1 MSAGMRFLLGIV
13 TTAAALASCLVVQ
26 SVRAETIIDEWA
38 SVKAPSPPMLKSVSI
53 DRKTTALLMVDFNAQ
68 TCAERRPRCIPT
80 IAKVKPL
87 LAAARAAG
95 VPVVF
100 TLGGGGKPADL
111 PKDLAPV
118 GDEPVF
124 LAGVDKFYNSG
135 LEGILKQKGVQTV
148 VIVGT
153 AANGG
158 VFYTATSA
166 AMRGLKV
173 ILPLDGI
180 SGDTP
185 YVEQYAAWHF
195 ANVPVLAP
203 AMTLTT
209 LDQITF

>member
-1 MSAGMRFLLGIV
+1 MRFLLRTL
-13 TTAAALASCLVVQ
+13 TTAAAVASCLLVQ

-38 SVKAPSPPMLKSVSI
+38 SVKVPPPPALKPVSI
-53 DRKTTALLMVDFNAQ
+53 DKKTTALLMVDFNAQ

-80 IAKVKPL
+80 ISKVKPL

-95 VPVVF
+95 MPVVF
-100 TLGGGGKPADL
+100 TLGGGGKPGDL

-124 LAGVDKFYNSG
+124 LAGVDKFYGSG
-135 LEGILKQKGVQTV
+135 LEGILKQKGIQTV
-148 VIVGT
+148 IIVGT
-153 AANGG
+153 ASHGG
-158 VFYTATSA
+158 VLYTASAA

-173 ILPLDGI
+173 ILPVDGL

-185 YVEQYAAWHF
+185 YVEQYVVWHL
-195 ANVPVLAP
+195 ANVPVIAP

-209 LDQITF
+209 LNDVKF